1 MTKSEPFGGN
11 FILIGERAE
20 DLEYQ
25 NLRILQKENGYRFT
39 SDSVLLAGLAEAKK
53 TDRVVDLGTGSGV
66 IATLLAAR
74 TGAEVWGVE
83 IQESLADMA
92 RRSVLI
98 NGIGEKVHIV
108 CCDMREAHKILK
120 AGSFD
125 VAVSNPPYFL
135 PTDAKRVGAA
145 SSVKECA
152 DGSNPWKISDASAQQ
167 SYGER
172 ELARFEILV
181 NLKEVIR
188 SAKNLLKHGGTFF
201 VVSKAERLTDLL
213 TGLRE
218 AGLEPKSITP
228 IQPKPSA
235 AIDTVVVK
243 AVKGGKPPLKF
254 LAPFVVYGED
264 GKMTEQ
270 TRRIY
275 HK

>member
-20 DLEYQ
+20 DLEFQ
-25 NLRILQKENGYRFT
+25 NLVILQKENGYRFT

-108 CCDMREAHKILK
+108 RCDMREAHKILK

-125 VAVSNPPYFL
+125 VAVCNPPYYL
-135 PTDAKRVGAA
+135 PTDANRDGAA
-145 SSVKECA
+145 HSVKECA
-152 DGSNPWKISDASAQQ
+152 DGSNSRNASDASDQQ
-167 SYGER
+167 LYGER

-218 AGLEPKSITP
+218 AGLEPKSLTP

-254 LAPFVVYGED
+254 CPPFVVYGED
-264 GKMTEQ
+264 GTMTEQ